1 MTDNDPW
8 AEQQEQQNAGSRQE
22 AYGNA
27 PSGLFGSEGGAP
39 SLFNKSH
46 AVGTER
52 TGIISKAPY
61 SQQRTKRGT
70 NEPLFW
76 GIDNKPKILNEGGQS
91 NRPVNDDVIEIDTE
105 YVMDQ
110 AEAAI
115 LDRDEPYEGGERRVF
130 VGRERK
136 AFKEAIKD
144 AVKRGIRLT
153 CDEDMVGKRL
163 TVKRVATQKNPH
175 GGDPIKVHA
184 YRIDNA

>member
-8 AEQQEQQNAGSRQE
+8 AEEQEQQNAGGRQE
-22 AYGNA
+22 AYGSA
-27 PSGLFGSEGGAP
+27 PSSLFGSGGGAP
-39 SLFNKSH
+39 SLFNKGH

-52 TGIISKAPY
+52 AGIITKAPY
-61 SQQRTKRGT
+61 SQQRTKRGS
-70 NEPLFW
+70 NDPLFW
-76 GIDNKPKILNEGGQS
+76 SIDNKPKTLAEGGDRQ
-91 NRPVNDDVIEIDTE
+91 RPVNDDVIEIDTE
-105 YVMDQ
+105 YTMDQ

-115 LDRDEPYEGGERRVF
+115 LDREEPYEGGERRVF

-136 AFKEAIKD
+136 AFMAAIKD
-144 AVKRGIRLT
+144 AVKRGIQLT